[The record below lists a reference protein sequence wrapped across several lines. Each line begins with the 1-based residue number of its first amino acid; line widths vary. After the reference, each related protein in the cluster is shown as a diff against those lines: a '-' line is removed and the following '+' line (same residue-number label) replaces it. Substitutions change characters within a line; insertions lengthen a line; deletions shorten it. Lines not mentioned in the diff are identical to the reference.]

1 MMNMDRYIV
10 QKLTVTIKRVKRML
24 LTSNTH
30 HQIWTVY
37 NPINRINHT
46 RINPNHHRVFYQ
58 RTLVD
63 IVQSYS
69 NPKISFNEP
78 ARIQP
83 HYQLK
88 KSAKMFTCRK
98 SPGSIQGIILST
110 IPKTLWSC
118 WLSKMCSKE
127 HVIFIVYY
135 RSTQD
140 LHQAPLIEWKGHGHY
155 AILTH
160 VEVKNSQK
168 LNQITSP
175 KNYQKVIF

>member
-1 MMNMDRYIV
+1 MVANSYKLIVGLWHFKKIKIFREMMNMDRYIV

-127 HVIFIVYY
+127 HYARLTSSTAHWMKRPWTLCY
-135 RSTQD
+135 PHTCRS
-140 LHQAPLIEWKGHGHY
+140 
-155 AILTH
+155 
-160 VEVKNSQK
+160 
-168 LNQITSP
+168 
-175 KNYQKVIF
+175 